1 VSPTKTLTVAELRKL
16 ARDNGITHVRP
27 RRGGRQI
34 SISRATQNDL
44 LAALKARRIDIPGYE
59 APPTVAA
66 EIRRVVVLRGEGCG
80 GMPHI
85 ITFRRSGD
93 SEVSIQDSDHDDDER
108 FLVEMD
114 DLKQAMV
121 LLEAE
126 EPGDV
131 GSVNVTSDRSLPLTP
146 TATTTATRNGHRPY
160 LDAFRDEDE
169 DDDDE

>member
-1 VSPTKTLTVAELRKL
+1 MSPTKTLTVAELRKL

-114 DLKQAMV
+114 DLKQAMA

-126 EPGDV
+126 EPSDI
-131 GSVNVTSDRSLPLTP
+131 GSIQVTSDLSLPLTS
-146 TATTTATRNGHRPY
+146 TVTTTTTRNGHR
-160 LDAFRDEDE
+160 LFMDEENDY
-169 DDDDE
+169 DDE